1 MSDKHPS
8 GVHDFAAEVKKAG
21 PIAEGDRLFAY
32 FLRLLVAV
40 MACYGVAMTV
50 VILWGPGDIGTR
62 MVTGFS
68 VMFGGVLGLGSGYL
82 LGRRNG
88 GNGG

>member
-8 GVHDFAAEVKKAG
+8 GVHDFGAEIRKVG
-21 PIAEGDRLFAY
+21 PISEADRLFAY

-40 MACYGVAMTV
+40 MALYGLGMLV
-50 VILWGPGDIGTR
+50 VILWGPSDIGAR

-88 GNGG
+88 GNGH